1 VLNKQYGADWIKR
14 FLDCVLSYS
23 SSHGYSLLAKQ
34 VGLTISGITA
44 CASAA
49 AKRAQASEA
58 VGWKPLLGSVVH
70 IKACF

>member
-34 VGLTISGITA
+34 VGLTISSLTA
-44 CASAA
+44 RASAA
-49 AKRAQASEA
+49 AQRAKRSA
-58 VGWKPLLGSVVH
+58 GSVG
-70 IKACF
+70 